1 MTGVRVLKIQTVA
14 NKQKQ
19 YAPTINGLFDIETGS
34 FQSTG
39 QINSLVDSCWLCY
52 RPAVFLFF
60 VQQVL
65 DRTKGVVSPIVYRHN
80 K

>member
-52 RPAVFLFF
+52 RPAVFFF
-60 VQQVL
+60 FCPAGVGQ
-65 DRTKGVVSPIVYRHN
+65 DKGCCFTNCIPA
-80 K
+80 